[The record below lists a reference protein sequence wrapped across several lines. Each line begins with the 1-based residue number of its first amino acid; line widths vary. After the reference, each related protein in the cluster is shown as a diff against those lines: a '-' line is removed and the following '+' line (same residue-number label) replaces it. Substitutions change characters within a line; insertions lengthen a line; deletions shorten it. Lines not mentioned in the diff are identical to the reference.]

1 MRHAGYCHE
10 QHTSTLLC
18 WSQQRN
24 RRKLHQQE
32 HCTPPTY
39 LLCFLKSVCQA
50 VHVDQ
55 HQREVSTLSSRGQ
68 DTAAA
73 PIRSI
78 TERPLLSPSSFT
90 RRLIGFSCESLSLA
104 GRRRAYHVSPLSQ
117 CGLGR
122 VSPPVARRLRWRS
135 SEPPDLATYLLV
147 QACQHLALVPYDDG
161 YDASPELTLP
171 HNPGSRP
178 PRCWLLQLNLTGVLP
193 SGRMRLRCSGSFAHH
208 VTHVPVGYCG
218 QHRR

>member
-1 MRHAGYCHE
+1 MLVEEDDGHAIPLPDGAVGRRPNTSSLAGSKYTRHCSGPVG
-10 QHTSTLLC
+10 C
-18 WSQQRN
+18 WPS
-24 RRKLHQQE
+24 E
-32 HCTPPTY
+32 
-39 LLCFLKSVCQA
+39 SVGQGSL
-50 VHVDQ
+50 VTKD
-55 HQREVSTLSSRGQ
+55 QREVSTLSSRGQ
-68 DTAAA
+68 DIAAA

-104 GRRRAYHVSPLSQ
+104 GRRRVYHVPPLSP

-147 QACQHLALVPYDDG
+147 QACQHLALVLGNDG

-178 PRCWLLQLNLTGVLP
+178 QRCWQSQLGLTGVLP
-193 SGRMRLRCSGSFAHH
+193 SWRMRLRCSGSF
-208 VTHVPVGYCG
+208 TPQGCP
-218 QHRR
+218 

>member
-1 MRHAGYCHE
+1 MRHE
-10 QHTSTLLC
+10 QHTSTLLR

-32 HCTPPTY
+32 RCAPPTY
-39 LLCFLKSVCQA
+39 LLCFLKSVCDTF
-50 VHVDQ
+50 HEDQ

-78 TERPLLSPSSFT
+78 TERPSLSPSSFT
-90 RRLIGFSCESLSLA
+90 RRLVSFSCESLSLA
-104 GRRRAYHVSPLSQ
+104 GRRRAYHVPPLLQ

-135 SEPPDLATYLLV
+135 SQPPDLATYLLV
-147 QACQHLALVPYDDG
+147 QAYQHLALVLCDDG
-161 YDASPELTLP
+161 YNASPELTLP
-171 HNPGSRP
+171 HDPGSRP
-178 PRCWLLQLNLTGVLP
+178 QRCWQSQLDLTGVLP
-193 SGRMRLRCSGSFAHH
+193 SWRMRLRCSGSFAHH
-208 VTHVPVGYCG
+208 VTHVPLGYCG
-218 QHRR
+218 QHRM

>member
-1 MRHAGYCHE
+1 V
-10 QHTSTLLC
+10 T
-18 WSQQRN
+18 
-24 RRKLHQQE
+24 K
-32 HCTPPTY
+32 
-39 LLCFLKSVCQA
+39 
-50 VHVDQ
+50 D
-55 HQREVSTLSSRGQ
+55 QREVSTLSSWGQ

-78 TERPLLSPSSFT
+78 TERPLLFPSSFT

-104 GRRRAYHVSPLSQ
+104 GRRRAYHVSPLLQ

-147 QACQHLALVPYDDG
+147 QACQHLALVLCNDG

-171 HNPGSRP
+171 HDPGSRP
-178 PRCWLLQLNLTGVLP
+178 QRCWQSQLGLTGVLP
-193 SGRMRLRCSGSFAHH
+193 SWRMRLRCSGSVAHH